1 METHHIQQVAWY
13 VAQLLDQDQID
24 LYAQFLETLS
34 HDADKRLALS
44 LAVEN
49 GLPVSEILSEVVK
62 RIHAEPSLD
71 DDEQDAKLISRKIE
85 AIDWLLYDP
94 KQMDEAME
102 RANLLIRN
110 LKATNKDEAAKMA
123 FERLP
128 ENAPDTMSKY
138 CVSDDEDLTPQQ
150 KLILKENLCWATY
163 FSAKSAFDRWFDHYN
178 KEKPK
183 EPESKHG
190 QHLTKQVTLEKQTI
204 QYNIALG
211 EIDKCKK

>member
-123 FERLP
+123 FEMLP
-128 ENAPDTMSKY
+128 ELSQRLS
-138 CVSDDEDLTPQQ
+138 V
-150 KLILKENLCWATY
+150 
-163 FSAKSAFDRWFDHYN
+163 R
-178 KEKPK
+178 
-183 EPESKHG
+183 
-190 QHLTKQVTLEKQTI
+190 
-204 QYNIALG
+204 
-211 EIDKCKK
+211 